1 MCHRTQTRSFA
12 MTAPPDALFSLAGKT
27 ALITGASRGIGLAIA
42 RTYARAGANVILNAR
57 KPELLTAA
65 VDAIVGEGY
74 SARSL
79 AMNAGK
85 AEDAPRL
92 IEAAVAL
99 FGGLDILVNNAAAN
113 PIYGPVE
120 LATPEIFAKIMNVN
134 LHSPF
139 ELAKAARPHMQQ
151 RGGGS
156 IINMSSIGGR
166 TPEVGLGIYSV
177 SKAAMLSLTQ
187 VLAKEWGVD
196 GITVN
201 AICPGLIKTDFSAA
215 LWSNEK
221 TMQHMLRAQ
230 PIQRIGEG
238 DDIAAMALFLA
249 SDAARFTTGATFTV
263 DGGYLA

>member
-1 MCHRTQTRSFA
+1 
-12 MTAPPDALFSLAGKT
+12 MTAPERNSFSLANKT

-42 RTYARAGANVILNAR
+42 RMFARAGANVILNAR
-57 KPELLTAA
+57 KVEALTSA
-65 VDAIVGEGY
+65 VDGIVADGL
-74 SARSL
+74 SARAL
-79 AMNAGK
+79 AMNAGRV
-85 AEDAPRL
+85 EDAPAL
-92 IEAAVAL
+92 IAAAVAQ
-99 FGGLDILVNNAAAN
+99 FGALDILVNNAAAN

-120 LATPEIFAKIMNVN
+120 LATPEIFTKIMNVN
-134 LHSPF
+134 LQAPF
-139 ELAKAARPHMQQ
+139 ELAKAARQHMKA

-166 TPEVGLGIYSV
+166 NPEPGLGIYSV
-177 SKAAMLSLTQ
+177 SKAALLSLTK

-201 AICPGLIKTDFSAA
+201 AICPGLIKTDFSSA

-221 TMQHMLRAQ
+221 TMQHMLRQQ

-238 DDIAAMALFLA
+238 DDIAAMALYLA

>member
-1 MCHRTQTRSFA
+1 MH
-12 MTAPPDALFSLAGKT
+12 FSLAGKT

-42 RTYARAGANVILNAR
+42 RTYARAGANVVLNAR
-57 KPELLTAA
+57 KVDVLAGA
-65 VDAIVGEGY
+65 VDELAAQGFSVR
-74 SARSL
+74 AL

-85 AEDAPRL
+85 VEDAPTL
-92 IEAAVAL
+92 IESAAAL

-120 LATPEIFAKIMNVN
+120 LATPEIFSKIMNVN
-134 LHSPF
+134 LHAPF
-139 ELAKAARPHMQQ
+139 ELAKAARPHLTA

-166 TPEVGLGIYSV
+166 NPEPGLGIYSV
-177 SKAAMLSLTQ
+177 SKAALLSLTR
-187 VLAKEWGVD
+187 VLAKEWGPD

-215 LWSNEK
+215 LWSDEK
-221 TMQHMLRAQ
+221 TMQHMLRQQ
-230 PIQRIGEG
+230 PVQRIGEG
-238 DDIAAMALFLA
+238 DDIAAMALYLA

>member
-1 MCHRTQTRSFA
+1 MP
-12 MTAPPDALFSLAGKT
+12 APTDALFSLAGKT

-57 KPELLTAA
+57 KPDVLTAA
-65 VDAIVGEGY
+65 VDELAAQGLN
-74 SARSL
+74 ARPL
-79 AMNAGK
+79 AMNAGRV
-85 AEDAPRL
+85 EDAPAL
-92 IEAAVAL
+92 IAAAAEM

-120 LATPEIFAKIMNVN
+120 LATPEVFTKIMNVN
-134 LHSPF
+134 LHAPF
-139 ELAKAARPHMQQ
+139 ELAKAARPHLQR

-166 TPEVGLGIYSV
+166 SPEPGLGIYSV
-177 SKAAMLSLTQ
+177 SKAALLSLTQ
-187 VLAKEWGVD
+187 VLAKEWGAD

-201 AICPGLIKTDFSAA
+201 AICPGLIKTDFSSA

-221 TMQHMLRAQ
+221 TMQYMLKQQ

-238 DDIAAMALFLA
+238 EDIAAMALYLA

>member
-1 MCHRTQTRSFA
+1 
-12 MTAPPDALFSLAGKT
+12 MTAPERTSFSLVNKT

-42 RTYARAGANVILNAR
+42 QAFARAGANVILNAR
-57 KPELLTAA
+57 KVEVLTSA
-65 VDAIVGEGY
+65 VDGIVADGL
-74 SARSL
+74 SARAL
-79 AMNAGK
+79 AMNAGRV
-85 AEDAPRL
+85 EDAPAL
-92 IEAAVAL
+92 IAAAVAQ
-99 FGGLDILVNNAAAN
+99 FGALDILVNNAAAN

-120 LATPEIFAKIMNVN
+120 LATPEIFTKIMNVN
-134 LHSPF
+134 LHAPF
-139 ELAKAARPHMQQ
+139 ELAKAARPHMKA

-166 TPEVGLGIYSV
+166 NPEPGLGIYSV
-177 SKAAMLSLTQ
+177 SKAALLSLTQ
-187 VLAKEWGVD
+187 VLAKEWGAD

-201 AICPGLIKTDFSAA
+201 AICPGLIKTDFSSA

-221 TMQHMLRAQ
+221 TMQHMLRQQ

-238 DDIAAMALFLA
+238 DDIAAMALYLA

>member
-1 MCHRTQTRSFA
+1 MADS
-12 MTAPPDALFSLAGKT
+12 PSALFSLAGKT

-42 RTYARAGANVILNAR
+42 RSFAQAGANVILNAR
-57 KPELLTAA
+57 KAEVLTAA
-65 VDAIVGEGY
+65 VDSITSVGLQAKG
-74 SARSL
+74 L

-85 AEDAPRL
+85 SEDSPRL
-92 IEAAVAL
+92 IEAAVEL

-134 LHSPF
+134 LHAPF
-139 ELAKAARPHMQQ
+139 ELAKAARPHMQR

-166 TPEVGLGIYSV
+166 NPEPGLGIYSV
-177 SKAAMLSLTQ
+177 SKAALLSLTQ
-187 VLAKEWGVD
+187 VLAKEWGAD

-201 AICPGLIKTDFSAA
+201 AICPGLIKTDFSSA
-215 LWSNEK
+215 LWSNDA
-221 TMQHMLRAQ
+221 TMQHMLRQQ

-238 DDIAAMALFLA
+238 EDVAAMALYLA

>member
-1 MCHRTQTRSFA
+1 
-12 MTAPPDALFSLAGKT
+12 MTDQSDMPFSLAGKT

-42 RTYARAGANVILNAR
+42 RMYARAGANVVLNAR
-57 KPELLTAA
+57 KVDVLAGA
-65 VDAIVGEGY
+65 VDEITALGH
-74 SARSL
+74 SARAL

-85 AEDAPRL
+85 VEDAPRL
-92 IEAAVAL
+92 IEAAAAL

-120 LATPEIFAKIMNVN
+120 LATPEIFSKIMNVN
-134 LHSPF
+134 LHAPF
-139 ELAKAARPHMQQ
+139 ELAKAARPHLQA

-166 TPEVGLGIYSV
+166 TPEPGLGIYSV
-177 SKAAMLSLTQ
+177 SKAALLSLTR
-187 VLAKEWGVD
+187 VLAKEWGPD

-215 LWSNEK
+215 LWSDEK
-221 TMQHMLRAQ
+221 TMQHMLRQQ
-230 PIQRIGEG
+230 PVRRIGEG
-238 DDIAAMALFLA
+238 DDIAAMALYLA

>member
-1 MCHRTQTRSFA
+1 
-12 MTAPPDALFSLAGKT
+12 MTAPPDGLFSLAGKT

-42 RTYARAGANVILNAR
+42 RQFARAGADVILNAR
-57 KPELLTAA
+57 KADVLTGA
-65 VDAIVGEGY
+65 VESITAEGH

-79 AMNAGK
+79 AMNAGWP
-85 AEDAPRL
+85 EQAPAL
-92 IEAAVAL
+92 IEAAVAM

-120 LATPEIFAKIMNVN
+120 LATPEIFSKIMNVN
-134 LHSPF
+134 LHAPF
-139 ELAKAARPHMQQ
+139 ELSKAARPHLKA

-166 TPEVGLGIYSV
+166 NPEQGLGIYSV
-177 SKAAMLSLTQ
+177 SKAALLSLTQ
-187 VLAKEWGVD
+187 VLAKEWGPD

-215 LWSNEK
+215 LWSNDR
-221 TMQHMLRAQ
+221 TMRHMLAQQ

-238 DDIAAMALFLA
+238 EDIAAMALYLA

>member
-1 MCHRTQTRSFA
+1 
-12 MTAPPDALFSLAGKT
+12 MTADQNFPFSLVGKT

-42 RTYARAGANVILNAR
+42 RTFARAGANVILNAR
-57 KPELLTAA
+57 KADVLAA
-65 VDAIVGEGY
+65 ALDSMLADGL
-74 SARSL
+74 SAKAL
-79 AMNAGK
+79 PMNAGRVD
-85 AEDAPRL
+85 DAPAL
-92 IEAAVAL
+92 IAAAVAQ
-99 FGGLDILVNNAAAN
+99 FGALDILVNNAAAN

-120 LATPEIFAKIMNVN
+120 LATPEIFTKIMNVN
-134 LHSPF
+134 LHAPF
-139 ELAKAARPHMQQ
+139 ELAKAARPHLKA

-166 TPEVGLGIYSV
+166 NPEPGLGIYSV
-177 SKAAMLSLTQ
+177 SKAALISLTQ
-187 VLAKEWGVD
+187 VLAKEWGTD

-221 TMQHMLRAQ
+221 SMQHMMRVQ
-230 PIQRIGEG
+230 PIKRIGEG
-238 DDIAAMALFLA
+238 DDIAAMALYLA

>member
-1 MCHRTQTRSFA
+1 
-12 MTAPPDALFSLAGKT
+12 MTAPPASPFSLAGKT

-42 RTYARAGANVILNAR
+42 RTFARAGANVVLNAR
-57 KPELLTAA
+57 KAEVLAGA
-65 VDAIVGEGY
+65 VDAITEEGHQ
-74 SARSL
+74 ARAL
-79 AMNAGK
+79 AMNAGR
-85 AEDAPRL
+85 ADDAPAL
-92 IEAAVAL
+92 IAAAVAC

-120 LATPEIFAKIMNVN
+120 LATPEVFAKIMSVN
-134 LHSPF
+134 LHAPF
-139 ELAKAARPHMQQ
+139 ELAKAARPHLKA

-166 TPEVGLGIYSV
+166 NPEPGLGIYSV
-177 SKAAMLSLTQ
+177 SKAALLSLTQ

-201 AICPGLIKTDFSAA
+201 AICPGLIKTDFSSA

-221 TMQHMLRAQ
+221 TMQHMLRQQ

-238 DDIAAMALFLA
+238 DDIAAMALYLA

>member
-1 MCHRTQTRSFA
+1 MADPLTS
-12 MTAPPDALFSLAGKT
+12 PFSLTGKI

-42 RTYARAGANVILNAR
+42 QAFARAGAKVVLNAR
-57 KPELLTAA
+57 KPDVLTAA
-65 VDAIVGEGY
+65 VASISSDGVNAK
-74 SARSL
+74 AL
-79 AMNAGK
+79 AMNAGH
-85 AEDAPRL
+85 AEHAPAL

-120 LATPEIFAKIMNVN
+120 LATPEIFSKIMNVN
-134 LHSPF
+134 LHAPF
-139 ELAKAARPHMQQ
+139 ELAKAARPHLQQ

-166 TPEVGLGIYSV
+166 NPEAGLGIYSV

-187 VLAKEWGVD
+187 VLAKEWGMD
-196 GITVN
+196 NITVN
-201 AICPGLIKTDFSAA
+201 AICPGLIKTDFSSA
-215 LWSNEK
+215 LWSDER
-221 TMQHMLRAQ
+221 TMQHMLRKQ
-230 PIQRIGEG
+230 SIQRIGEA